1 MKDFYTV
8 VFIVVLLFTTV
19 ILLYLWGR
27 VWFAFSPFVINYYS
41 SEKRNWYNSWNN
53 DRFLIVLSLAIISSA
68 LSLWW
73 GGGRILSQIRQLKTN
88 FTEIIFYIV
97 LHLICFILLELKMD
111 HPFRPIS
118 AFREFQ
124 KNKYDDR
131 FIFNQKSPTEEQL
144 NIHSMEI
151 KNEIISSKEYFKDE
165 IAKQNLISIETN
177 ILAKENNKLLQE
189 SDFSFEIRRTS
200 NVIIADVMEEFFI
213 SRDSEKVLTDFL
225 LRNKNTGKIIF
236 EKTARNGVSV
246 QPILDF
252 FSKHTNLIESCRNKV
267 RTQAETIKFINEI
280 VVTKDRKGTDVNN
293 PIDSKNLSKYIS

>member
-1 MKDFYTV
+1 
-8 VFIVVLLFTTV
+8 
-19 ILLYLWGR
+19 
-27 VWFAFSPFVINYYS
+27 
-41 SEKRNWYNSWNN
+41 
-53 DRFLIVLSLAIISSA
+53 
-68 LSLWW
+68 
-73 GGGRILSQIRQLKTN
+73 
-88 FTEIIFYIV
+88 
-97 LHLICFILLELKMD
+97 MD

-189 SDFSFEIRRTS
+189 SDFSFEIRKTS
-200 NVIIADVMEEFFI
+200 NVIIGDVMEEFFI

-252 FSKHTNLIESCRNKV
+252 FSKYTNLIESCRSKV

-280 VVTKDRKGTDVNN
+280 VVAKDRKGTDVNN